1 MDILEKVNPQNSQ
14 FIENLY
20 IYIYKVIL
28 IIESQFLE
36 IQVGQIFY
44 KIREIFIPLL
54 TIKLKIN
61 FEISVHG
68 PSEDFEADFDNE
80 EDSRVAIEP

>member
-1 MDILEKVNPQNSQ
+1 M
-14 FIENLY
+14 
-20 IYIYKVIL
+20 
-28 IIESQFLE
+28 
-36 IQVGQIFY
+36 
-44 KIREIFIPLL
+44 
-54 TIKLKIN
+54 N

>member
-1 MDILEKVNPQNSQ
+1 M
-14 FIENLY
+14 
-20 IYIYKVIL
+20 
-28 IIESQFLE
+28 E
-36 IQVGQIFY
+36 ICDGQIFY

-80 EDSRVAIEP
+80 EDSRMAIEP